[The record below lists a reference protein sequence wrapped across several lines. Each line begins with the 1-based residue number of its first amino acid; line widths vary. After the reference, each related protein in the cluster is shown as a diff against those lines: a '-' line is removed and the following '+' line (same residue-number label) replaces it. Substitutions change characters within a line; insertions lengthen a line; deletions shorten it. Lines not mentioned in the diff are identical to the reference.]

1 MRFQVGEQTVGAL
14 HGMIE
19 VVIHCRIIHQQ
30 SQTAFLALHLGHHTV
45 DIAYGAVDT
54 VHSGLQVQTVDILA
68 SLVESA
74 GHGRYI
80 LSQEAFELHAALIQ
94 IGCQS
99 LGILQYERQ
108 IGIGSKGIECGQ
120 EGIHTCQH
128 LIHLGHEVC
137 GL

>member
-1 MRFQVGEQTVGAL
+1 
-14 HGMIE
+14 MIE

-54 VHSGLQVQTVDILA
+54 VHSGLQVQTVEIIREGYHILA

-74 GHGRYI
+74 GHGRHI
-80 LSQEAFELHAALIQ
+80 LGQEAFELHAALIQ

-108 IGIGSKGIECGQ
+108 IGVGSKGIECGQ